1 MAVSAGNLLSCGI
14 SWKTPTNHFDSVNE
28 RGFLSF
34 WDQLGTF
41 DFGNGLKVPL
51 IVNFRSN
58 RDTLS
63 PYGGYGWLVPLL
75 ESNVVQLEE
84 NRFMLV
90 QPDGWNRYF
99 GRKSASDTALL
110 GDGGWA
116 AELKGN
122 TFTAW
127 ASCGWKLIYVNGK
140 ITSMLSPDNR
150 RFDWVRSGER
160 VTEIREGGTTRLTVK
175 WDEANEMTGL
185 EANGQQITFG
195 RGDKPRIQNTAGQNV
210 VAAIDRTLTQMAIT
224 GGAGKTYEFGIDEKL
239 NPTFKAGDRLLAW
252 NPASKLVLSDSGWT
266 YQITPDPDGRY
277 AAIARK
283 NAQGQSEFWHN
294 NQNKGVE
301 ITQGIDGVRKI
312 TTSFVI
318 GKLAGNVRKIEEIKN
333 GKPITTYQASY
344 DQSGRLLREFLDN
357 GVINDYTYKPS
368 GEVVKTRT
376 LNDKILYTQTR
387 DNYART
393 RSVVSADG
401 RTLQYFYDDRDREVK
416 MTINGKPHSEK
427 KYATDGSSVTET
439 VFDDGSESPNRTF
452 YQEFD
457 KQGRIVLDK
466 ITELNGS
473 YPEISR
479 QFFYDALGNLEKRID
494 SQQGTTVY
502 SAGPNGQRVATLL
515 QSQ

>member
-1 MAVSAGNLLSCGI
+1 MRIYLLTGVALAVSAGNLLSCGI

-160 VTEIREGGTTRLTVK
+160 VTEIREGGTPKLVVK
-175 WDEANEMTGL
+175 WNDTGTEMVGI
-185 EANGQQITFG
+185 ESNGKTFG
-195 RGDKPRIQNTAGQNV
+195 FERGDKPRVQSISKQNV
-210 VAAIDRTLTQMAIT
+210 VAAMDRSLA
-224 GGAGKTYEFGIDEKL
+224 AVRLPDNARREYVFGVDDQL
-239 NPTFKAGDRLLAW
+239 NPRLKVDDRLLAW
-252 NPASKLVLSDSGWT
+252 NPETKLISSDGDWK
-266 YQITPDPDGRY
+266 YQITPAQDGSY
-277 AAIARK
+277 AAIGRK
-283 NAQGQSEFWHN
+283 NPAGKNEFWHN
-294 NQNKGVE
+294 DRNKGVE
-301 ITQGIDGVRKI
+301 IVQGLNGVKRV

-318 GKLAGNVRKIEEIKN
+318 GKLAGRIRKIEEIN
-333 GKPITTYQASY
+333 DENSLLTYQAGY
-344 DQSGRLLREFLDN
+344 DDKGRLLREVFPTATITYSYKDGDITTSTVDAN
-357 GVINDYTYKPS
+357 GW
-368 GEVVKTRT
+368 
-376 LNDKILYTQTR
+376 
-387 DNYART
+387 
-393 RSVVSADG
+393 
-401 RTLQYFYDDRDREVK
+401 
-416 MTINGKPHSEK
+416 MTETSTKSNS
-427 KYATDGSSVTET
+427 DGSFVET
-439 VFDDGSESPNRTF
+439 SKSEAETTLRF
-452 YQEFD
+452 YN
-457 KQGRIVLDK
+457 KTGLLLAV
-466 ITELNGS
+466 
-473 YPEISR
+473 R
-479 QFFYDALGNLEKRID
+479 QIY
-494 SQQGTTVY
+494 
-502 SAGPNGQRVATLL
+502 
-515 QSQ
+515 